1 MKTAT
6 TTLLDEVL
14 PEFDFGSR
22 HLRRVAAPPEQLWES
37 VSQVDLGPLASML
50 ARVRGLHPPSGP
62 ILEVLTES
70 GFTVLALRPEVEV
83 VLGTTGQFWKLREQA
98 HMEAPRDLQA
108 FRTFDRPGWARA
120 AVSFQLEPRRDGST
134 DATTETRVR
143 CVDEGARYRF
153 GAYWLLIRPFSGWLR
168 REFLRK
174 LARIAEGTG

>member
-1 MKTAT
+1 MRTET
-6 TTLLDEVL
+6 TTLLDDIL

-22 HLRRVAAPPEQLWES
+22 HSRRVAAPPVRIWEA
-37 VSQVDLGPLASML
+37 VSQVDPGTGASML
-50 ARVRGLHPPSGP
+50 ARLRGLRLPPGP

-70 GFTVLALRPEVEV
+70 GFSVLALRPEVEM
-83 VLGTTGQFWKLREQA
+83 VLGTTGQFWRLHEQA

-120 AVSFQLEPRRDGST
+120 AVSLELEPRRDGST
-134 DATTETRVR
+134 EVTTETRVR

-168 REFLRK
+168 REFLRR
-174 LARIAEGTG
+174 LAGIAEATE